1 MKLMQENHSPVMKR
15 LLTLVACLCSALCI
29 HAQELNAKVS
39 INSSKIAASAG
50 KEIFDELQQRL
61 QDFINEKAWTELQF
75 KDQER
80 INCTFN
86 ITINKWSAGEGAYEC
101 SLLMNSTRPVFNSSY
116 NTTVWSTKDDNFNF
130 TYLPNDPLEYN
141 AENLTSNLIALVAYY
156 AYMVIGMDMETFS
169 PSGGT
174 TILNLAE
181 DVVTKGQD
189 LGYEGW
195 KAFDDSKNRFGLL
208 NDYLDGSME
217 SMRTLFYKY
226 HRDGLDH
233 MTENTDE
240 ARAAILEALGN
251 LETAHSARTM
261 SSLPQLFTE
270 YKRDEIINIFADKGK
285 PEERNRVYDILSKID
300 PSQTVKLE
308 RLKK

>member
-1 MKLMQENHSPVMKR
+1 MMKK
-15 LLTLVACLCSALCI
+15 LLLILLCLCPVLAAQ
-29 HAQELNAKVS
+29 AQELNARVS

-50 KEIFDELQQRL
+50 KEIFDELQQKL
-61 QDFINEKAWTELQF
+61 QDFMNEKAWTDLKF

-86 ITINKWSAGEGAYEC
+86 ITINKWSADEGLYEC
-101 SLLMNSTRPVFNSSY
+101 SLLMSSTRPVFNSSY
-116 NTTVWSTKDDNFNF
+116 NTTVWSIKDDKFNF
-130 TYLPNDPLEYN
+130 TYQQGEPLEYN
-141 AENLTSNLIALVAYY
+141 QENLTSNLIALTAYY
-156 AYMVIGMDMETFS
+156 AYMVIGMDLETFS

-174 TILNLAE
+174 SVLNMAE

-226 HRDGLDH
+226 HRNGLDH
-233 MTENTDE
+233 MVENPDE
-240 ARAAILEALGN
+240 ARAAILEALGE
-251 LETAHSARTM
+251 LDVAHQARTM

-270 YKRDEIINIFADKGK
+270 FKRDEIINIFADKGK
-285 PEERNRVYDILSKID
+285 SDERTRVFEILSRVD
-300 PSQTVKLE
+300 PSQTVKLD
-308 RLKK
+308 RLRK